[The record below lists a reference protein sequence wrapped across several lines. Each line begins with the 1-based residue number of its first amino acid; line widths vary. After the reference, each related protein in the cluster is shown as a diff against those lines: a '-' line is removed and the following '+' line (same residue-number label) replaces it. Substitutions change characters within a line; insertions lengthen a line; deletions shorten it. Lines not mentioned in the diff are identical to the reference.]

1 MNLNDVEKMF
11 NLVKSSSCTAVLTGA
26 GVSTDSGIPD
36 YRSPGTGLWE
46 KMDQSVVSLQG
57 FLARPQDYYSYSL
70 ELYPIRKEAKPNK
83 VHTFLAELETKGFVS
98 GLMTQNV
105 DGLHKEAGSKKVY
118 ELHGSLKEGY
128 CLSCNS
134 IKPMEEVM
142 EQVENGKNPPT
153 CDLCDGIIKPKAV
166 FFGESLPEKEWQFAM
181 ELTEKADL
189 LIVLGTSLQVYPV
202 NTFPQI
208 AVNNGAGLVIV
219 NMQAT
224 PFDKVADL
232 VIHEGLDLVFTEL
245 ERLFAEKTGE

>member
-1 MNLNDVEKMF
+1 MNLNNVEKMYS
-11 NLVKSSSCTAVLTGA
+11 LIKDSSSTVVLTGA

-46 KMDQSVVSLQG
+46 KMDQSVVSLDG
-57 FLARPQDYYSYSL
+57 FLTRPQDYYSYSL

-83 VHTFLAELETKGFVS
+83 VHTILAELEEKGIIS
-98 GLMTQNV
+98 GVITQNV
-105 DGLHKEAGSKKVY
+105 DGLHKEAGSKEVY
-118 ELHGSLKEGY
+118 ELHGSIQEGY
-128 CLSCNS
+128 CLECGTL
-134 IKPMEEVM
+134 KPMEEVM
-142 EQVENGKNPPT
+142 ERVKNGKNPPT

-166 FFGESLPEKEWQFAM
+166 FFGESLPEKEWQLAM

-219 NMQAT
+219 NIQAT
-224 PFDKVADL
+224 PFDKTANL
-232 VIHEGLDLVFTEL
+232 VIHEKLSLVFSEL
-245 ERLFAEKTGE
+245 ERLFRQKTGQ